1 MTDFNNKHGL
11 ASYYKRRG
19 KEMQRFLA
27 IGLLV
32 FSMFAACLPGQAQT
46 YEQAKINQTKQALA
60 SADGA
65 QIKAAVNKYSVMYGL
80 EKELILA
87 VILTESGF
95 NKHAKSPQN
104 CSGLMQLAPAT
115 FRARNVGTNIFSIDQ
130 NIHAG
135 VKHLAGL
142 KGRYKGDTHRMLAAY
157 NYGGGRIYSDRP
169 IPAGAQKY
177 VNKVMY
183 HKQIMKQVTF

>member
-1 MTDFNNKHGL
+1 MTNFIYKDSL
-11 ASYYKRRG
+11 ASYYKQRG

-46 YEQAKINQTKQALA
+46 YEQAKLHQTKQALA

-65 QIKAAVNKYSVMYGL
+65 QIKAAVNKYSSMYKL

-95 NKHAKSPQN
+95 NKNAKSS
-104 CSGLMQLAPAT
+104 CGASGLMQLMPVT
-115 FRARNVGTNIFSIDQ
+115 FKARNVGTNIFSIDQ

-183 HKQIMKQVTF
+183 HKQIIKQVTF